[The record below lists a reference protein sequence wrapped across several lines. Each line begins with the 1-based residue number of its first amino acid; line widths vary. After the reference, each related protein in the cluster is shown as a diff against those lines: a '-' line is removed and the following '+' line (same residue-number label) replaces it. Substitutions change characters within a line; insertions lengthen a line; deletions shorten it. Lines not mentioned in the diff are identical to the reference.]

1 MFYSGLTIVQYK
13 NRLGI
18 AKNVNQTESSKGKLV
33 FHSSVSSSGVSFNNE
48 IHLLGKI
55 CFWSVAGASCC
66 RGREQDGN
74 IKYTIQ
80 STACQVFSEWCQ
92 KEVKR
97 QLKLTR

>member
-33 FHSSVSSSGVSFNNE
+33 FHSSVSSSGVRLNVFELVFNNE

-55 CFWSVAGASCC
+55 CCWSVAGASCC

-80 STACQVFSEWCQ
+80 STACQVF
-92 KEVKR
+92 
-97 QLKLTR
+97 